1 VERKSTWRKN
11 SLSNPEQAMT
21 KWAVLCAGVTLAASC
36 ASAPAAPRAV
46 DPVGAFDFTTSME
59 GTEVT
64 GTIEIQ
70 RADGGGYTG
79 TLSTNVAEPMPLS
92 SVTVDG
98 QKMTV
103 VADAPDGPVTMVLTF
118 VGNDFTGNWT
128 YTTLAGTATGRR
140 RT

>member
-1 VERKSTWRKN
+1 VERKFTWRKH
-11 SLSNPEQAMT
+11 SPSNPEQAMT
-21 KWAVLCAGVTLAASC
+21 KWAGICAAVALAAC

-79 TLSTNVAEPMPLS
+79 TLSTNVTEPIPLS

-98 QKMTV
+98 QKLTV
-103 VADAPDGPVTMVLTF
+103 IADAPDGPVTMVLTF